1 MDIMEVEILVSNLKR
16 GGVCNVDIVTKMQVN
31 VPKENVFEAFVNPNQ
46 IGGFWFSSSSER
58 WEQGKTI
65 TLCYEEYNA
74 ELEVQIN
81 SIEDNK
87 SIEFIWGNHPVTI
100 EFEGIGESTVVTT
113 IEKDFDTQDVEQ
125 LLGQKEGWVYMLSCL
140 KAYLEHNVSIR
151 AAIL

>member
-1 MDIMEVEILVSNLKR
+1 M
-16 GGVCNVDIVTKMQVN
+16 DIVTKMQVN
-31 VPKENVFEAFVNPNQ
+31 VSKENVFEAFVNPNQ

-74 ELEVQIN
+74 ELDVQIEN
-81 SIEDNK
+81 IEENK

-100 EFEGIGESTVVTT
+100 QFEGIGESTVVTT
-113 IEKDFDTQDVEQ
+113 IEKDFDTQDVER

-140 KAYLEHNVSIR
+140 KAYLEHNISIR

>member
-1 MDIMEVEILVSNLKR
+1 MCDL
-16 GGVCNVDIVTKMQVN
+16 DIVTKMQVN

-74 ELEVQIN
+74 ELDVQIK
-81 SIEDNK
+81 SIEENK
-87 SIEFIWGNHPVTI
+87 SIEFIWGDHPVTI
-100 EFEGIGESTVVTT
+100 QFEGIGESTIVTT

>member
-1 MDIMEVEILVSNLKR
+1 MCNL
-16 GGVCNVDIVTKMQVN
+16 DIVTKMQVN

-65 TLCYEEYNA
+65 TLCYEEYIA

>member
-1 MDIMEVEILVSNLKR
+1 MCNL
-16 GGVCNVDIVTKMQVN
+16 DIVTKMQVN

-113 IEKDFDTQDVEQ
+113 IEKDFDTQDVAQ

-140 KAYLEHNVSIR
+140 KAYLEHNVSVR

>member
-1 MDIMEVEILVSNLKR
+1 M
-16 GGVCNVDIVTKMQVN
+16 DIVTKMQVN

-74 ELEVQIN
+74 ELEVQIG

-100 EFEGIGESTVVTT
+100 EFEGIGESTLVTT

>member
-1 MDIMEVEILVSNLKR
+1 MCNL
-16 GGVCNVDIVTKMQVN
+16 DIVTKMQVN
-31 VPKENVFEAFVNPNQ
+31 VAKENVFEAFVNPNQ

-87 SIEFIWGNHPVTI
+87 NIEFIWGNHPVTI

>member
-1 MDIMEVEILVSNLKR
+1 MDIVR
-16 GGVCNVDIVTKMQVN
+16 KMQVN

-58 WEQGKTI
+58 WEQGKII

-81 SIEDNK
+81 SIEENK

-100 EFEGIGESTVVTT
+100 QFEGIGESTVVTT

>member
-1 MDIMEVEILVSNLKR
+1 MCNL
-16 GGVCNVDIVTKMQVN
+16 DIVTKMQVN

-100 EFEGIGESTVVTT
+100 EFENIGESTVVTT

>member
-1 MDIMEVEILVSNLKR
+1 MCNL
-16 GGVCNVDIVTKMQVN
+16 DIVTKMQVKI
-31 VPKENVFEAFVNPNQ
+31 PKENVFEAFVNPNQ

-81 SIEDNK
+81 SIEENK

-100 EFEGIGESTVVTT
+100 QFEGIGESTVVTT

>member
-1 MDIMEVEILVSNLKR
+1 MCNL
-16 GGVCNVDIVTKMQVN
+16 DIVTKMQVN

-74 ELEVQIN
+74 ELEVQIK
-81 SIEDNK
+81 SIEENK

-100 EFEGIGESTVVTT
+100 QFEGIGESTVVTT

>member
-1 MDIMEVEILVSNLKR
+1 MCDL
-16 GGVCNVDIVTKMQVN
+16 DIVTKMQVN
-31 VPKENVFEAFVNPNQ
+31 VTKENVFEAFVNPNQ

-74 ELEVQIN
+74 ELDVQIK
-81 SIEDNK
+81 SIEENK
-87 SIEFIWGNHPVTI
+87 SIEFIWGDHPVTI
-100 EFEGIGESTVVTT
+100 QFEGIGESTRVTT

-140 KAYLEHNVSIR
+140 KAYLEHNVRIR

>member
-1 MDIMEVEILVSNLKR
+1 MCDL
-16 GGVCNVDIVTKMQVN
+16 DIVTKIQVN

-46 IGGFWFSSSSER
+46 IGGFWFCSSSAR

-74 ELEVQIN
+74 ELNIQIEE
-81 SIEDNK
+81 IKKNK
-87 SIEFIWGNHPVTI
+87 SIEFIWGDHPVKI
-100 EFEGIGESTVVTT
+100 QFEGVDDSTVVTT
-113 IEKDFDTQDVEQ
+113 IEKDFDAQDVEQ

>member
-1 MDIMEVEILVSNLKR
+1 MCNL
-16 GGVCNVDIVTKMQVN
+16 DIVTKMQVN
-31 VPKENVFEAFVNPNQ
+31 VPRENVFEAFVNPNQ

-74 ELEVQIN
+74 ELEVQIK
-81 SIEDNK
+81 SIEENK

-100 EFEGIGESTVVTT
+100 QFEGIGESTVVTT

>member
-1 MDIMEVEILVSNLKR
+1 MCNL
-16 GGVCNVDIVTKMQVN
+16 DIVTKMQVN

-74 ELEVQIN
+74 ELEVQIG

-100 EFEGIGESTVVTT
+100 EFEGIGESTLVTT

>member
-1 MDIMEVEILVSNLKR
+1 MCNL
-16 GGVCNVDIVTKMQVN
+16 DIVTKMQVN

-46 IGGFWFSSSSER
+46 IGDFWFSSSSER

>member
-1 MDIMEVEILVSNLKR
+1 M
-16 GGVCNVDIVTKMQVN
+16 DIVTKMQVN
-31 VPKENVFEAFVNPNQ
+31 VAKENVFEAFVNPNQ

>member
-1 MDIMEVEILVSNLKR
+1 MCNL
-16 GGVCNVDIVTKMQVN
+16 DIVTKMQVN

-74 ELEVQIN
+74 ELEDQIK
-81 SIEDNK
+81 SIEENK

-100 EFEGIGESTVVTT
+100 QFEGIGESTVVTT

>member
-1 MDIMEVEILVSNLKR
+1 M
-16 GGVCNVDIVTKMQVN
+16 DIVTKMQVN
-31 VPKENVFEAFVNPNQ
+31 VPKENVFEAFVNPSQ

>member
-1 MDIMEVEILVSNLKR
+1 MCNL
-16 GGVCNVDIVTKMQVN
+16 DIVTKMQVN

-74 ELEVQIN
+74 ELEVQIG

>member
-1 MDIMEVEILVSNLKR
+1 MCNL
-16 GGVCNVDIVTKMQVN
+16 DIVTKMQAN

-113 IEKDFDTQDVEQ
+113 IEKDFDTQDVAQ

>member
-1 MDIMEVEILVSNLKR
+1 M
-16 GGVCNVDIVTKMQVN
+16 DIVTKMQVN

-113 IEKDFDTQDVEQ
+113 IEKDFDTQDVAQ
-125 LLGQKEGWVYMLSCL
+125 LLEQKEGWVYMLSCL

>member
-1 MDIMEVEILVSNLKR
+1 MYNL
-16 GGVCNVDIVTKMQVN
+16 DIVTKMQVN

>member
-1 MDIMEVEILVSNLKR
+1 M
-16 GGVCNVDIVTKMQVN
+16 DIVTKMQVN

-74 ELEVQIN
+74 ELDVQIK
-81 SIEDNK
+81 SIEENK
-87 SIEFIWGNHPVTI
+87 SIEFIWGDHTVTI
-100 EFEGIGESTVVTT
+100 QLEGIGESTIVTT
-113 IEKDFDTQDVEQ
+113 IEKDFDTRDVER

-140 KAYLEHNVSIR
+140 KAYLEHNVRIR

>member
-1 MDIMEVEILVSNLKR
+1 MCNL
-16 GGVCNVDIVTKMQVN
+16 DIVTKMQVN

-113 IEKDFDTQDVEQ
+113 IEKDFDTQDVAQ

>member
-1 MDIMEVEILVSNLKR
+1 MCNL
-16 GGVCNVDIVTKMQVN
+16 DIVTKMQVN

-87 SIEFIWGNHPVTI
+87 SIEFIWENHPVTI

>member
-1 MDIMEVEILVSNLKR
+1 MCNL
-16 GGVCNVDIVTKMQVN
+16 DIVTKMQVN
-31 VPKENVFEAFVNPNQ
+31 VPKENVFEAFVNPSQ

>member
-1 MDIMEVEILVSNLKR
+1 MCNL
-16 GGVCNVDIVTKMQVN
+16 DIVRKMQVN

-58 WEQGKTI
+58 WEQGKII

-81 SIEDNK
+81 SIEENK

-100 EFEGIGESTVVTT
+100 QFEGIGESTVVTT

>member
-1 MDIMEVEILVSNLKR
+1 MCNL
-16 GGVCNVDIVTKMQVN
+16 DIVTKMQVN

-74 ELEVQIN
+74 ELEVQIK

-87 SIEFIWGNHPVTI
+87 NIEFIWGNHPVTI
-100 EFEGIGESTVVTT
+100 QFEGIGESTVVTT

>member
-1 MDIMEVEILVSNLKR
+1 
-16 GGVCNVDIVTKMQVN
+16 MQVN

-74 ELEVQIN
+74 ELEVQIK
-81 SIEDNK
+81 SIEENK

-100 EFEGIGESTVVTT
+100 QFEGIGESTVVTT

>member
-1 MDIMEVEILVSNLKR
+1 MCNL
-16 GGVCNVDIVTKMQVN
+16 DIVTKMQVN

-58 WEQGKTI
+58 WEQGKII

-81 SIEDNK
+81 SIEENK

-100 EFEGIGESTVVTT
+100 QFEGIGESTVVTT